1 MAYEIHPLFSCP
13 VMQRPTDV
21 AEFTDVLEY
30 CKDLKYIE
38 NVGKNFTSED
48 TDILSNPVFIDIKKI
63 IEDSIDEYTKDLMGW
78 QHEFYITQSWLN
90 VNPPGTTHHEHYHF
104 NSIVSGT
111 FYLKVGQPDFITFL
125 SGSKLALDLTVD
137 NPNIWNSHR
146 YDVELK
152 DNMTVLFPS
161 STLHRVGE
169 NRSNYNRVSIAFN
182 VFVKGQLGNKRRLT
196 YLQL

>member
-1 MAYEIHPLFSCP
+1 MFGDME
-13 VMQRPTDV
+13 R
-21 AEFTDVLEY
+21 EFTESELNFVNNHSFKTY
-30 CKDLKYIE
+30 Q
-38 NVGKNFTSED
+38 NVGNITSLNNYILEEPEFKELKKFCLNHIKNYITE
-48 TDILSNPVFIDIKKI
+48 IYQPKYNIKP
-63 IEDSIDEYTKDLMGW
+63 
-78 QHEFYITQSWLN
+78 YITQSWLN